1 MASNPYKQQ
10 MKSVKQQYGTKNPR
24 KIAKMMAYEN
34 LAKMRKDPSQFGLSQ
49 ADRQQMVG
57 EAMSAA
63 GQAAAAQ
70 QAGMARQAMG
80 QGGFQAGYMQQAARQ
95 MGDAPSKA
103 AAEAS
108 MRARQLS
115 EAKIAQAAS
124 ETQRQ
129 LDEVFRKRMA
139 AQQATR
145 ENIKAGA
152 DVATSVAEIV
162 TPGST

>member
-1 MASNPYKQQ
+1 MATNPYKQQ
-10 MKSVKQQYGTKNPR
+10 QKAIKQQFGTKNPR
-24 KIAKMMAYEN
+24 KIAKMMAYEQ
-34 LAKMRKDPSQFGLSQ
+34 LAKFKKDPSQFGLSETE
-49 ADRQQMVG
+49 RQRMVG
-57 EAMSAA
+57 EAMQAS

-70 QAGMARQAMG
+70 QAGMARQGMG

-115 EAKIAQAAS
+115 EAKISQAAAD
-124 ETQRQ
+124 TQRQ

-139 AQQATR
+139 AQASTR
-145 ENIKAGA
+145 ENIGTAT
-152 DVATSVAEIV
+152 DVATAAAEIGK
-162 TPGST
+162 P

>member
-10 MKSVKQQYGTKNPR
+10 MKSVKQKYGTKNPR

-57 EAMSAA
+57 EAISAA

-145 ENIKAGA
+145 ENIKAWA